1 MLNTGLRTGEA
12 LGLKNSDVDLENRM
26 LYVQH
31 AVKEVSR
38 RNGAEK
44 QKGKELITGKP
55 KSATSKRAI
64 PLNSS
69 AIEMIK
75 DLRKEMYFG
84 EDSPLIPDEN
94 GQFTKPS
101 NFRKRFYRILEA
113 CGVKEKSKT
122 KGTGNNSTKGKTQG
136 KGLHS
141 LRHPYVKL
149 KTKKFR
155 DFWSKK
161 PTFRITLSSAF
172 VFAPSETNRARENLL
187 LHSLFQFDCP

>member
-1 MLNTGLRTGEA
+1 MSQRE
-12 LGLKNSDVDLENRM
+12 
-26 LYVQH
+26 
-31 AVKEVSR
+31 
-38 RNGAEK
+38 
-44 QKGKELITGKP
+44 
-55 KSATSKRAI
+55 I
-64 PLNSS
+64 PLNDT

-75 DLRKEMYFG
+75 DLRKEFYFG
-84 EDSPLIPDEN
+84 EDSPLIPDEH
-94 GQFTKPS
+94 GEVTRPV
-101 NFRKRFYRILEA
+101 NFRKRFYRILKA
-113 CGVKEKSKT
+113 AGIKT
-122 KGTGNNSTKGKTQG
+122 KGIHG
-136 KGLHS
+136 